1 MTDTP
6 NSGPEGQQ
14 LLYNSDDVEYKQSAK
29 PAKTQFKITVKPTAA
44 RRSSLDLP
52 IYESEV
58 QKAIRQLE
66 NNPIVRL
73 QRQLEN
79 NPIFQVQRM
88 MDSAFPSIPE
98 SLLELERLQ
107 RSMRAFDSYRL

>member
-1 MTDTP
+1 MTITAEHD
-6 NSGPEGQQ
+6 SGP
-14 LLYNSDDVEYKQSAK
+14 LLFTWSDAPEKEPVK
-29 PAKTQFKITVKPTAA
+29 PSKTEFKITAKPTAA
-44 RRSSLDLP
+44 RKSRLDLP

-79 NPIFQVQRM
+79 NPVFQVQRM
-88 MDSAFPSIPE
+88 MNSALPRIPE

-107 RSMRAFDSYRL
+107 RLTRPFDHVMPY